1 MTKRFS
7 ASSAAQLIQ
16 CPGSANLELA
26 IPGYVEPK
34 RDEMAGAK
42 GVGTRMHD
50 SFRPLATWD
59 MTALDDLRLFM
70 YHYSKLHWKK
80 RRALLEDWTTT
91 ESEEILFMMVPSWSQ
106 HQINTIMD
114 WVSELDAEE
123 KLPPQMLVYVQQ
135 TIEELYNLRA
145 TYGPEFYQTFA
156 EKSIECSWL
165 KSNPMT
171 TPDIVFVLP
180 QHKRLIIIDYKT
192 GKIPVS
198 PVANDQLM
206 FYAVSA
212 LHAYSIGTDQWSD
225 DLTIE
230 MIIWQPGHHESWETD
245 LQTLTLWKKQ
255 AHAAD
260 LRIERKDLTLRPGSS
275 CTFCPANPHSRGDK
289 APPYCPAQMGLL
301 YPDKTDEEAVL
312 DL

>member
-7 ASSAAQLIQ
+7 ASSAGQLMQ

-26 IPGYVEPK
+26 IPGYVEPL

-50 SFRPLATWD
+50 SFKPLAVWD
-59 MTALDDLRLFM
+59 MADLDDLRIFM
-70 YHYSKLHWKK
+70 FHYAKLHWRK

-91 ESEEILFMMVPSWSQ
+91 ESEEILFDMLPHWKQ
-106 HQINTIMD
+106 DQFNRTLD
-114 WVSELDAEE
+114 WVSELDSEE
-123 KLPPQMLVYVQQ
+123 RLPPQMLVYVQQ
-135 TIEELYNLRA
+135 TIVELYMLRE
-145 TYGPEFYQTFA
+145 THGPNFYQTIA
-156 EKSIECSWL
+156 ERSIQCSWL

-171 TPDIVFVLP
+171 TPDIVFALP
-180 QHKRLIIIDYKT
+180 DRLIVVDYKT

-212 LHAYSIGTDQWSD
+212 LHAYYPRINWHWAVK
-225 DLTIE
+225 TIE

-245 LQTLTLWKKQ
+245 IDTLMKWEAE
-255 AHAAD
+255 AHATDA
-260 LRIERKDLTLRPGSS
+260 RIARKDLTLRPGSS

-289 APPYCPAQMGLL
+289 APPYCPAMMAVL
-301 YPDKTDEEAVL
+301 YPSNTDEEAVL